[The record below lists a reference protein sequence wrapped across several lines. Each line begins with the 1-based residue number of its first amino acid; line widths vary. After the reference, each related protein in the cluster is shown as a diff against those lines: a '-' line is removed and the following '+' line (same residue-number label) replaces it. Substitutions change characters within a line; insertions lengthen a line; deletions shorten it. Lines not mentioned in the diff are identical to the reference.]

1 MTDNLTDTT
10 DAATTPNAAAPPPHA
25 DTDNIAARITD
36 IWRDLF
42 KDPQMKIDPRDN
54 FFLLGAPSLMAL
66 SLAERLRAEFGVPV
80 SVLSVAEKPTVA
92 QLTEHVSAHLPT
104 GPLEEGE
111 I

>member
-1 MTDNLTDTT
+1 MTGTSV
-10 DAATTPNAAAPPPHA
+10 PPQPE
-25 DTDNIAARITD
+25 DIALRITD

-42 KDPQMKIDPRDN
+42 GDPQMQIEPQDN
-54 FFLLGAPSLMAL
+54 FFLLGAPSLLAL

-92 QLTEHVSAHLPT
+92 QLTEHVLAHSAA
-104 GPLEEGE
+104 GPLDEGE